1 MSSINGDK
9 ARSNRKRRARLKLRE
24 SVRAIRAASG
34 KSAAAQAKKR

>member
-24 SVRAIRAASG
+24 SIRGIRAASS
-34 KSAAAQAKKR
+34 KTAKKQPAK